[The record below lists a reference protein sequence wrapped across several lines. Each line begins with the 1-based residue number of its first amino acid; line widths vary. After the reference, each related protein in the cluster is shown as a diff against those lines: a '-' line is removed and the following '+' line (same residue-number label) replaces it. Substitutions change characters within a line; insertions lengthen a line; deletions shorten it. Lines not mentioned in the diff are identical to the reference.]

1 MASKLEKASV
11 YQQFSSQRQLWQ
23 FVKKFWLLYALSI
36 PGILYFIIFK
46 YIPMSG
52 SVIAFQNYS
61 IFKGIGGS
69 EWVGVDHF
77 VRMFKYPEFLEILR
91 NTLLIGLYDLIFVFP
106 VPILLAILINELRML
121 VLKKLVQT
129 AVYLPHFLSWVIV
142 AGITMGI
149 LSPSTGI
156 VNHVLGF
163 FGIEPIYFLG
173 ENSFI
178 RTILIGTGIW
188 KESGWGTIIYL
199 AAIAGVNPDL
209 YESAEMDGAGR
220 IRQTVAITLPTI
232 LPTIVIMFLL
242 NIGNFLDFGFER
254 VFVFLNPLNKA
265 NGEIIDTFVY
275 QAGLVDKQY
284 SYTTAIGLFK
294 SVVGLLLIMIGN
306 RLSKKATGESL
317 Y

>member
-11 YQQFSSQRQLWQ
+11 YEQFSSQRQLWQ

-220 IRQTVAITLPTI
+220 IRQTFAITLPTI